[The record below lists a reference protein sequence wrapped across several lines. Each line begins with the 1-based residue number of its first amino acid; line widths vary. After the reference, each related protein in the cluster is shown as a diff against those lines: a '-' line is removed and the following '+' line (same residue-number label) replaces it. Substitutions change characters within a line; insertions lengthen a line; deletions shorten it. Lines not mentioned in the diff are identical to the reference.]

1 MTTDP
6 FGTAALRAA
15 AVGAWQ
21 VSPARLRE
29 DANVEEDH
37 ARGYYRDRVL
47 VELAQ
52 NAADAAVRAG
62 VPGRLLLRLAAT
74 PDGTTLVAANTGA
87 PLDEPGVAALASMR
101 ASAKR
106 SDAGGVVGRFG
117 VGFAAVRAVADEVSV
132 LSTTGGVRFSVRD
145 TAELLAQAG
154 TPALDDEVRRR
165 DGSLPALRLPFP
177 AEGRPPVGYDTAVV
191 ATLRDEVAADEVR
204 ALLAGIDDALL
215 LALPALVE
223 VLVEDDDAAPRRVAD
238 VGSRWTVASDEG
250 ELPLALLAGRPVEE
264 RSARTWRVTWAVP
277 RGDAGL
283 RPTPSSARAVHAPT
297 PTDDPLDLPA
307 MLVATLPL
315 DATRRHVASGPLT
328 DAVLD
333 HAARVYADLAQTVA
347 RAGGDALALVPT
359 GLGAGPVDAALR
371 PRIVDALTHRP
382 LLAPAGGDD
391 HRVPAGVAIAVAGSF
406 PPAALAALGRRV
418 ASLVVLPP
426 GRETQARALGVD
438 VRRLADL
445 VDDLP
450 AAEPGR
456 WSELYDA
463 LDQLTQ
469 DAGAREA
476 LGALPVPL
484 ADGRVVRG
492 ARGVAVLDEVALPDD
507 VLRTLS
513 AWGVRLVAPPDA
525 HPLLVRLGA
534 EPADAV
540 ALLRRQEVRR
550 AALDEPEEAAP
561 IVLTLA
567 TAALAAG
574 ADGLPDDVRA
584 WTGLV
589 ELSAADG
596 EPTPADGLVL
606 PGSAAAGLLDD
617 RVVAPVALA
626 EIDQWGADVLVALG
640 VRRDLVVVRVDDVL
654 AGGALLDDGDE
665 PATLAAQS
673 LDGWPDY
680 LEHLADVLGDDAF
693 VGQVAA
699 VADLDA
705 VADGR
710 WPDVLARIADQPDLR
725 RALLDPVRAGAGVG
739 PSYTAWWLRERAGLG
754 LAEPFAV
761 GGPDRLLR
769 GAPDVVVGLEAAVR
783 RALGGVDGPGDVD
796 GRAWSRLLDAWPVG
810 TVVEPS
816 TAVDVWRL
824 LAPDE
829 PPERVPALA
838 AYGRVEVVV
847 AAEAAVAPAPMW
859 WQRTD
864 VAAMVPSSDP
874 DRTAHLLDLPRA
886 DELAA
891 GRVDDDGRPVPV
903 PAAAVGLYPGL
914 PETWIEHDEL
924 TVDGVEVDWWVAD
937 GVPHAVHLAG
947 LAAAL
952 AQVADR
958 WPARHAIEAVLLDPS
973 RAAEVVL
980 ADVLRPSEQRPS
992 EQRPSGAA
1000 PRADGGAGPS

>member
-21 VSPARLRE
+21 ASPARLRE

-87 PLDEPGVAALASMR
+87 PLDEAGVAALASMR

-223 VLVEDDDAAPRRVAD
+223 VLVEDDDAAPRRLAD
-238 VGSRWTVASDEG
+238 VGSRWTLASDEG

-264 RSARTWRVTWAVP
+264 RSARAWRVTWAVP
-277 RGDAGL
+277 RGDAGSL
-283 RPTPSSARAVHAPT
+283 PTSARAVHAPT

-359 GLGAGPVDAALR
+359 GLGAGPIDAALR
-371 PRIVDALTHRP
+371 PRIVDALAHRP
-382 LLAPAGGDD
+382 LLAPADGAD
-391 HRVPAGVAIAVAGSF
+391 HLIPAGVAVAVAGSF
-406 PPAALAALGRRV
+406 AAGALAALGRRM

-426 GRETQARALGVD
+426 GRQTQARALGVD
-438 VRRLADL
+438 VRSLADL
-445 VDDLP
+445 VDELP
-450 AAEPGR
+450 PALSGG
-456 WSELYDA
+456 WHELYDA
-463 LDQLTQ
+463 LDRLTQ

-476 LGALPVPL
+476 LGSLPAPL

-492 ARGVAVLDEVALPDD
+492 ARGLVVLDEVALPDD
-507 VLRTLS
+507 VLRALS
-513 AWGVRLVAPPDA
+513 TWGLRIVAPDDA

-540 ALLRRQEVRR
+540 TLLRRPEVCR

-561 IVLTLA
+561 VVLTLVA
-567 TAALAAG
+567 AALAAG

-589 ELSAADG
+589 ELTAADG

-606 PGSAAAGLLDD
+606 PGSVAAALLDG

-626 EIDQWGADVLVALG
+626 EIDRWGADVLMALG
-640 VRRDLVVVRVDDVL
+640 VRGDLVVTCVGEVL
-654 AGGALLDDGDE
+654 TGASLLDDDDA

-673 LDGWPDY
+673 LDGWPEY

-693 VGQVAA
+693 VGLVAA

-710 WPDVLARIADQPDLR
+710 WREVLARIAEQPDLR
-725 RALLDPVRAGAGVG
+725 RALLEPVRAGSGVAQ
-739 PSYTAWWLRERAGLG
+739 SYTAWWLRDRAGLG

-761 GGPDRLLR
+761 GGPDGLLR
-769 GAPDVVVGLEAAVR
+769 GAADLVAGLDAPVQ
-783 RALGGVDGPGDVD
+783 RALGGVDGPADLD
-796 GRAWSRLLDAWPVG
+796 GRAWTRLLDTWPVG
-810 TVVEPS
+810 SVVEPA
-816 TAVDVWRL
+816 TAVDVWRF

-829 PPERVPALA
+829 PPERLVALVA
-838 AYGRVEVVV
+838 VDRAEVVV
-847 AAEAAVAPAPMW
+847 ATEAAVAPAPMW
-859 WQRTD
+859 WQRAD

-886 DELAA
+886 DDLAA
-891 GRVDDDGRPVPV
+891 GRVDGGGRPVPV
-903 PAAAVGLYPGL
+903 PAAVVALHPGL
-914 PETWIEHDEL
+914 PATWFEHDDL
-924 TVDGVEVDWWVAD
+924 TVDGVDVDWWVAD

-952 AQVADR
+952 AQLAGR
-958 WPARHAIEAVLLDPS
+958 WSARHAIEAVLVDPS

-980 ADVLRPSEQRPS
+980 AGVLAGAPTAG
-992 EQRPSGAA
+992 SG
-1000 PRADGGAGPS
+1000 R